1 MMQKVVGANYI
12 EFLNDLK
19 VRVVTSRYKAT
30 LHVNR
35 EMILLYHH
43 IGNEIIQSQEKH
55 GWGAKI
61 INQLSHDLRTEFPEM
76 KGFSP
81 QNLKYMKRFAEEYS
95 FEEIGQQAVD
105 QLPWG
110 HNIILMYELSDKA
123 EREFYIKKTVEHGWS
138 RNVLSMQIETNLYKR
153 EGKAVTN
160 FSAKLPA
167 PHSDLAQ
174 ATLRNPYL
182 FDFLSLGKDAHEREV
197 EKGLVAHIER
207 FLLELGEG
215 FAFLGR
221 QYHLQVEDQD
231 FYLDLLFYH
240 IKLRSFLVVELKSGK
255 FKPEYAGKMNF
266 YLSAV
271 DDLLRQ
277 PGDNPSIGLILC
289 RSKVGV
295 LAEYALR
302 DMTKPIGLAE
312 YRLTEALPK
321 EIKTLLPSIEELEVE
336 LSRDIKNNDEDL

>member
-1 MMQKVVGANYI
+1 MDKKITGDNYKK
-12 EFLNDLK
+12 FLDSLK
-19 VRVVTSRYKAT
+19 SRVTDSRYHAVLT
-30 LHVNR
+30 VNR
-35 EMILLYHH
+35 EMIFLYHY
-43 IGNEIIQSQEKH
+43 IGTEILRSQETH
-55 GWGAKI
+55 GWGSKI
-61 INQLSHDLRTEFPEM
+61 IGQLSRDLQSEFPEM

-81 QNLKYMKRFAEEYS
+81 QNLKYMKRFAQEYS
-95 FEEIGQQAVD
+95 FEAIGQQAID

-110 HNIILMYELSDKA
+110 HNITLMYEVPDKK
-123 EREFYIKKTVEHGWS
+123 EREFYIKKVKEHGWS
-138 RNVLSMQIETNLYKR
+138 RNVLSMQIETNLYQR

-160 FSAKLPA
+160 FDTRLPV
-167 PHSDLAQ
+167 PHSDLVK

-182 FDFLSLGKDAHEREV
+182 FDFLSLGSDAHEREV
-197 EKGLVAHIER
+197 EKGLIAHIEK

-221 QYHLQVEDQD
+221 QYPLQVEDQD
-231 FYLDLLFYH
+231 FYIDLLFYH
-240 IKLRSFLVVELKSGK
+240 IKLRSFIVIELKSGK

-266 YLSAV
+266 YLSVV

-312 YRLTEALPK
+312 YKLTEALPK
-321 EIKTLLPSIEELEVE
+321 EIKTLLPTIEELEIE
-336 LSRDIKNNDEDL
+336 LSKDLSDEEEV